1 MDWEMILTFIKTV
14 GLPGTMCIILLYMV
28 KKYLSDAQERSNKIM
43 DELQELKEEIIK
55 EVAEQNKT
63 QESFQAEWRTTVR
76 GYVEVNR
83 NTTEFTKS
91 ATRALQSIESEQR
104 SLTDWIRRL
113 EVTLTISSQQKSSK
127 DSVEK

>member
-1 MDWEMILTFIKTV
+1 
-14 GLPGTMCIILLYMV
+14 MV

-63 QESFQAEWRTTVR
+63 QESFQAEWRTAVR